1 MFIRKQELIRV
12 HADLVKMK
20 RNYEMMGYQKEFDA
34 YDNMYITPL
43 HIHKS
48 KDEHEKAIFSLSSAL
63 SLIVAEENAIYQTAK
78 IKSKSDD
85 REEIKK
91 YLEASADED
100 ES

>member
-1 MFIRKQELIRV
+1 
-12 HADLVKMK
+12 
-20 RNYEMMGYQKEFDA
+20 MMGYQKEFDA

>member
-1 MFIRKQELIRV
+1 
-12 HADLVKMK
+12 MK

-85 REEIKK
+85 REKIKRF
-91 YLEASADED
+91 LETDMDTDNEKK
-100 ES
+100 